1 MKKIITLLLTLVLLV
16 TPVLSLAAAPAT
28 ASFIEGPT
36 SVELGK
42 EFEVTYYLQGD
53 EVRAASGLVSFNTSR
68 LEVLSVD
75 LDVAGWILESENVD
89 DGLLFVVANENGD
102 TVINEKTA
110 VFTITFI
117 ASRDKGLEKFS
128 VKEQNVANGKAAAV
142 ALEDT
147 VYVSEEEA
155 EKPETSEPETSTPA
169 GEDNSGNQGGQSNQ
183 GGNQG
188 GQTNQGGVNVVPPVT
203 EGPSADFTLKNLSV
217 KGQKLLQ
224 KDTNKEGFDAEVKN
238 YVLTV
243 PFSVEKLDVEFE
255 ANDGKAT
262 VEVSDTD
269 LKYVGTNITKI
280 VVTAENGSKR
290 TYKIY
295 TTRLAPEKDD
305 ANTNDGAQQGIN
317 WMLIAIIGGGVLLL
331 AIIVLI
337 IILLAKK
344 KN

>member
-1 MKKIITLLLTLVLLV
+1 MKKIITCILTLVLLV
-16 TPVLSLAAAPAT
+16 TPIVSLAAAPAA
-28 ASFIEGPT
+28 ASFLEGPAN
-36 SVELGK
+36 VELGK

-53 EVRAASGLVSFNTSR
+53 EVRAADGLVSFNTSR
-68 LEVLSVD
+68 LEVVSASI
-75 LDVAGWILESENVD
+75 DVSGWILESENVD

-102 TVINEKTA
+102 TVISEKTA

-117 ASRDKGLEKFS
+117 ASRDKGLEKLA
-128 VKEQNVANGKAAAV
+128 VKEQNVANGKADAA
-142 ALEDT
+142 ALADT
-147 VYVSEEEA
+147 AYAIAGEKEEE
-155 EKPETSEPETSTPA
+155 KPVESAPTTSTP
-169 GEDNSGNQGGQSNQ
+169 ESGNQGGTSNQ
-183 GGNQG
+183 GGV
-188 GQTNQGGVNVVPPVT
+188 TVTPPAAS
-203 EGPSADFTLKNLSV
+203 GPSADFTLKSLSV

-243 PFSVEKLDVEFE
+243 PFSVEKLDVEFA
-255 ANDGKAT
+255 ANDDKAT
-262 VEVSDTD
+262 VEVTDTE

-305 ANTNDGAQQGIN
+305 ANQSGAGQGIN

>member
-1 MKKIITLLLTLVLLV
+1 MKKIITCILTLVLLV
-16 TPVLSLAAAPAT
+16 TPIVSLAAAPAA
-28 ASFIEGPT
+28 ASFLEGPA

-53 EVRAASGLVSFNTSR
+53 EVRAADGLVSFNTSR
-68 LEVLSVD
+68 LEVVSVD
-75 LDVAGWILESENVD
+75 LDVSGWILESENVD

-102 TVINEKTA
+102 TVISEKTA

-117 ASRDKGLEKFS
+117 ASRDKGLEKLA
-128 VKEQNVANGKAAAV
+128 VKEQNVANGKADAAV
-142 ALEDT
+142 LADT
-147 VYVSEEEA
+147 AYASESEKEEE
-155 EKPETSEPETSTPA
+155 KPVESAPTTSTP
-169 GEDNSGNQGGQSNQ
+169 ESGNQGGT
-183 GGNQG
+183 
-188 GQTNQGGVNVVPPVT
+188 TNQGGVTVTPPAT
-203 EGPSADFTLKNLSV
+203 SGPSADFTLKSLSV

-243 PFSVEKLDVEFE
+243 PFSVEKLDVEFA
-255 ANDGKAT
+255 ANDDKAT
-262 VEVSDTD
+262 VEVTDTE

-305 ANTNDGAQQGIN
+305 ANQSGAGQGIN

>member
-1 MKKIITLLLTLVLLV
+1 MKKILTCILTLVLLV
-16 TPVLSLAAAPAT
+16 TPIVSLAAAPAA
-28 ASFIEGPT
+28 ASFLEGPAN
-36 SVELGK
+36 VELGK

-53 EVRAASGLVSFNTSR
+53 EVRAANGLVSFNTSR
-68 LEVLSVD
+68 LEVVSVD
-75 LDVAGWILESENVD
+75 LDVSGWILESENID

-102 TVINEKTA
+102 TVISEKTA

-117 ASRDKGLEKFS
+117 ASRDKGLEKLA
-128 VKEQNVANGKAAAV
+128 VKEQNVANGKADAV
-142 ALEDT
+142 ALADT
-147 VYVSEEEA
+147 AYASESEKEEE
-155 EKPETSEPETSTPA
+155 KPVESTPTTSTP
-169 GEDNSGNQGGQSNQ
+169 ESGNQGGTTNQ
-183 GGNQG
+183 GGSA
-188 GQTNQGGVNVVPPVT
+188 NQGGVNVTPPKA
-203 EGPSADFTLKNLSV
+203 EGPSADFTLKSLSV

-243 PFSVEKLDVEFE
+243 PFSVEKLDVEFA
-255 ANDGKAT
+255 ANDDKAT
-262 VEVSDTD
+262 VEVTDTE

-305 ANTNDGAQQGIN
+305 ANQSGAEQGIN
-317 WMLIAIIGGGVLLL
+317 WMLIAIIGGGGLLL

-337 IILLAKK
+337 IILIAKK

>member
-28 ASFIEGPT
+28 ASFIEGPAN
-36 SVELGK
+36 VDLGK

-53 EVRAASGLVSFNTSR
+53 EVRAASGLVNFNTSR

-102 TVINEKTA
+102 TVISEKTA
-110 VFTITFI
+110 VFTITFV
-117 ASRDKGLEKFS
+117 ASRDNGLEKFS

-147 VYVSEEEA
+147 AYVSEEA
-155 EKPETSEPETSTPA
+155 AKPETSTPETSTPA
-169 GEDNSGNQGGQSNQ
+169 GDDNS
-183 GGNQG
+183 GNQG
-188 GQTNQGGVNVVPPVT
+188 GQTNQGGVNVVPPAT
-203 EGPSADFTLKNLSV
+203 EGPSADFTLKSLSV

-255 ANDGKAT
+255 ANDSKAT

-305 ANTNDGAQQGIN
+305 ANTNDGAGQGIN

>member
-1 MKKIITLLLTLVLLV
+1 MKKIITCILTLVLLV
-16 TPVLSLAAAPAT
+16 TPIVSLAAAPAA
-28 ASFIEGPT
+28 ASFLEGPAN
-36 SVELGK
+36 VELGK

-53 EVRAASGLVSFNTSR
+53 EVRAADGLVSFNTSR
-68 LEVLSVD
+68 LEVVSVD
-75 LDVAGWILESENVD
+75 LDVSGWILESENVD

-102 TVINEKTA
+102 TVISEKTA

-117 ASRDKGLEKFS
+117 ASRDKGLEKLA
-128 VKEQNVANGKAAAV
+128 VKEQNVANGKADAAALADTAYAV
-142 ALEDT
+142 AGEKEED
-147 VYVSEEEA
+147 
-155 EKPETSEPETSTPA
+155 KPVESAPTTSTP
-169 GEDNSGNQGGQSNQ
+169 ESGNQGGTSNQ
-183 GGNQG
+183 GGSG
-188 GQTNQGGVNVVPPVT
+188 NQGGVNVTPPKA
-203 EGPSADFTLKNLSV
+203 EGPSADFTLKSLSV

-243 PFSVEKLDVEFE
+243 PFSVEKLDVEFA
-255 ANDGKAT
+255 ANDDKAT
-262 VEVSDTD
+262 VEVTDTE

-305 ANTNDGAQQGIN
+305 ANQSGAEQGIN

>member
-1 MKKIITLLLTLVLLV
+1 MKKILTLLLTLVLLV
-16 TPVLSLAAAPAT
+16 TPIVSLAAAPAA
-28 ASFIEGPT
+28 ASFLEGPAN
-36 SVELGK
+36 VELGK

-53 EVRAASGLVSFNTSR
+53 EVRAANGLVSFNTSR
-68 LEVLSVD
+68 LEVVSVD
-75 LDVAGWILESENVD
+75 LDVSGWILESENVD

-102 TVINEKTA
+102 TVISEKTA

-117 ASRDKGLEKFS
+117 ASRDKGLEKLA
-128 VKEQNVANGKAAAV
+128 VKEQNVANRKADAV
-142 ALEDT
+142 ALADT
-147 VYVSEEEA
+147 AYASESEKEEE
-155 EKPETSEPETSTPA
+155 KPVESTPTTSTP
-169 GEDNSGNQGGQSNQ
+169 ESGNQGGTTNQ
-183 GGNQG
+183 GGSG
-188 GQTNQGGVNVVPPVT
+188 NQGGVNVTPPKA
-203 EGPSADFTLKNLSV
+203 EGPSADFTLKSLSV

-243 PFSVEKLDVEFE
+243 PFSVEKLDVEFA
-255 ANDGKAT
+255 ANDDKAT
-262 VEVSDTD
+262 VEVTDTE

-305 ANTNDGAQQGIN
+305 ANQSGAEQGIN

>member
-1 MKKIITLLLTLVLLV
+1 MKKIITCILTLVLLV
-16 TPVLSLAAAPAT
+16 TPIVSLAAAPAA
-28 ASFIEGPT
+28 ASFLEGPAN
-36 SVELGK
+36 VELGK

-53 EVRAASGLVSFNTSR
+53 EVRAADGLVSFNTSR
-68 LEVLSVD
+68 LEVVSVD
-75 LDVAGWILESENVD
+75 LDVSGWILESENVD

-102 TVINEKTA
+102 TVISEKTA

-117 ASRDKGLEKFS
+117 ASRDKGLEKLA
-128 VKEQNVANGKAAAV
+128 VKEQNVANGKADAAALADTAYAV
-142 ALEDT
+142 AGEKEEDKPAS
-147 VYVSEEEA
+147 SEQQ
-155 EKPETSEPETSTPA
+155 TSTP
-169 GEDNSGNQGGQSNQ
+169 ESGNQGGT
-183 GGNQG
+183 GNQG
-188 GQTNQGGVNVVPPVT
+188 NQGGVNVTPPAT
-203 EGPSADFTLKNLSV
+203 SGPSADFTLKSLSV

-243 PFSVEKLDVEFE
+243 PFSVEKLDVEFA
-255 ANDGKAT
+255 ANDDKAT
-262 VEVSDTD
+262 VEVTDTE

-305 ANTNDGAQQGIN
+305 ANQSGAEQGIN

>member
-1 MKKIITLLLTLVLLV
+1 MKKIITCILTLVLLV
-16 TPVLSLAAAPAT
+16 TPIVSLAAAPAA
-28 ASFIEGPT
+28 ASFLEGPAN
-36 SVELGK
+36 VELGK

-53 EVRAASGLVSFNTSR
+53 EVRAADGLVSFNTSR
-68 LEVLSVD
+68 LEVVSVD
-75 LDVAGWILESENVD
+75 LDVSGWILESENVD

-102 TVINEKTA
+102 TVISEKTA

-117 ASRDKGLEKFS
+117 ASRDKGLEKLA
-128 VKEQNVANGKAAAV
+128 VKEQNVANGKADAAV
-142 ALEDT
+142 LADT
-147 VYVSEEEA
+147 AYAVAGEKEEETPVESA
-155 EKPETSEPETSTPA
+155 PTTSTP
-169 GEDNSGNQGGQSNQ
+169 ESGNQGGTSNQ
-183 GGNQG
+183 GGSG
-188 GQTNQGGVNVVPPVT
+188 NQGGVNVTPPKA
-203 EGPSADFTLKNLSV
+203 EGPSADFTLKSLSV

-243 PFSVEKLDVEFE
+243 PFSVEKLDVEFA
-255 ANDGKAT
+255 ANDDKAT
-262 VEVSDTD
+262 VEVTDTE

-305 ANTNDGAQQGIN
+305 ANQSGAEQGIN

>member
-1 MKKIITLLLTLVLLV
+1 MKKIITCILTLVLLV
-16 TPVLSLAAAPAT
+16 TPIVSLAAAPAA
-28 ASFIEGPT
+28 ASFLEGPAN
-36 SVELGK
+36 VELGK

-53 EVRAASGLVSFNTSR
+53 EVRAADGLVRFNTSR
-68 LEVLSVD
+68 LEVVSASI
-75 LDVAGWILESENVD
+75 DVSGWILESENVD

-102 TVINEKTA
+102 TVISEKTA

-117 ASRDKGLEKFS
+117 ASRDKGLEKLA
-128 VKEQNVANGKAAAV
+128 VKEQNVANGKADAA
-142 ALEDT
+142 ALADT
-147 VYVSEEEA
+147 AYAIAGEKEEE
-155 EKPETSEPETSTPA
+155 KPVESAPTTSTP
-169 GEDNSGNQGGQSNQ
+169 ESGNQGGTSNQ
-183 GGNQG
+183 GGV
-188 GQTNQGGVNVVPPVT
+188 TVTPPAT
-203 EGPSADFTLKNLSV
+203 SGPSADFTLKSLSV

-243 PFSVEKLDVEFE
+243 PFSVEKLDVEFA
-255 ANDGKAT
+255 ANDDKAT
-262 VEVSDTD
+262 VEVTDTE

-305 ANTNDGAQQGIN
+305 ANQSGAGQGIN

>member
-1 MKKIITLLLTLVLLV
+1 MKKIITCILTLVLLV
-16 TPVLSLAAAPAT
+16 TPIVSLAAAPAA
-28 ASFIEGPT
+28 ASFLEGPAN
-36 SVELGK
+36 VELGK

-53 EVRAASGLVSFNTSR
+53 EVRAANGLVSFNTSR
-68 LEVLSVD
+68 LEVVSAS
-75 LDVAGWILESENVD
+75 LDVSGWILESENVD

-102 TVINEKTA
+102 TVISEKTA

-117 ASRDKGLEKFS
+117 ASRDKGLEKLA
-128 VKEQNVANGKAAAV
+128 VKEQNVANGKADAV
-142 ALEDT
+142 ALADT
-147 VYVSEEEA
+147 AYASESEKEEE
-155 EKPETSEPETSTPA
+155 KPVESAPTTSTP
-169 GEDNSGNQGGQSNQ
+169 ESGNQGGTTNQ
-183 GGNQG
+183 GGSG
-188 GQTNQGGVNVVPPVT
+188 NQGGVNVTPPKA
-203 EGPSADFTLKNLSV
+203 EGPSADFTLKSLSV

-243 PFSVEKLDVEFE
+243 PFSVEKLDVEFA
-255 ANDGKAT
+255 ANDDKAT
-262 VEVSDTD
+262 VEVTDTE

-305 ANTNDGAQQGIN
+305 ANQSGAEQGIN